1 MRKYRC
7 IQQHHG
13 NVLDFIDFFFE
24 SFKIPEI
31 PGFECFSGG
40 LVGYLY
46 LGYETIRYIEER
58 LAPNIQAIWFRYS

>member
-1 MRKYRC
+1 MKS
-7 IQQHHG
+7 IVAFNNIMVTFQT
-13 NVLDFIDFFFE
+13 LLIFFE

-58 LAPNIQAIWFRYS
+58 LAPNIQAIWFT